1 MRAVIQR
8 VREASVAVAGQ
19 VAGQVVGAIGPG
31 LLVFAG
37 IESADTEEDA
47 AWLANKL
54 PALRVFE
61 DAEGRMNLALT
72 ETGGGILLISQFTL
86 FGNLRKG
93 TRPSFN
99 HAAPPEFARAYFE
112 NFHRVLEAALGR
124 PVPTGVFGAM
134 MDIRAAHDGPVTLIL
149 DTKQKDF

>member
-8 VREASVAVAGQ
+8 VKEASVSVEGK
-19 VAGQVVGAIGPG
+19 VVGAIGPG
-31 LLVFAG
+31 LLVFVG
-37 IESADTEEDA
+37 IEAADTEEDA

-54 PALRVFE
+54 PVLRVFE
-61 DAEGRMNLALT
+61 DADGRMNVALS

-86 FGNLRKG
+86 YGSLRKG

-99 HAAPPEFARAYFE
+99 RAAPPEFARAYFN
-112 NFHRVLEAALGR
+112 NFHRAVETALGR

-134 MDIRAAHDGPVTLIL
+134 MEIRAMNDGPVTLVM
-149 DTKQKDF
+149 DTKQKEF

>member
-8 VREASVAVAGQ
+8 VKEASVAVDAR
-19 VAGQVVGAIGPG
+19 VVGAIGPG

-37 IESADTEEDA
+37 MEAADGEEDL

-61 DAEGRMNLALT
+61 DAEGNMNRALT

-86 FGNLRKG
+86 YGNLRKG

-99 HAAPPEFARAYFE
+99 RAAPAEAARALYE
-112 NFHRVLEAALGR
+112 RLHKLLEAALGKA
-124 PVPTGVFGAM
+124 VPTGVFGAM
-134 MDIRAAHDGPVTLIL
+134 MEITAVNDGPVTLVL
-149 DTKQKDF
+149 DTKQKEF

>member
-8 VREASVAVAGQ
+8 VMEASVAVEGKI
-19 VAGQVVGAIGPG
+19 VGAIGPG
-31 LLVFAG
+31 LLTFVGVEA
-37 IESADTEEDA
+37 ADTAEDI

-54 PALRVFE
+54 AALRVFE
-61 DAEGRMNLALT
+61 DAEERMNLSLA
-72 ETGGGILLISQFTL
+72 ETGGQILLISQFTL
-86 FGNLRKG
+86 YGSLKKG

-99 HAAPPEFARAYFE
+99 RAAPPEQAKEMLAQL
-112 NFHRVLEAALGR
+112 HRSLEAALGQ

-134 MDIRAAHDGPVTLIL
+134 MEIRAVNDGPVTLVV